1 MKSLTMELKELNIP
15 ETVKNLLIRNG
26 FSELYPPQEDAIRT
40 GVLEGRNLVLSSPTA
55 SGKTLIAELCAMN
68 HIMEHRGKVVYLTPL
83 RALAWEKYENFQ
95 KYSSLEKSRG
105 QNIRIGISTGD
116 TERSSYLPN
125 NDVLITTNEK
135 CDSLLRNRNP
145 WMDQV
150 SLVIADEIH
159 LIGNNRGPTLE
170 VALSRFKQMNPKLQI
185 LALSATIS
193 NAEEIAEWLNAESV
207 TTEWRPVELMEGV
220 ANGDTIF
227 FKDGTEKNLDP
238 LYQQD
243 HVNIALNSVLEGGQV
258 LIFVESRRRALTTAR
273 AAASAL
279 NGMLSRRMQV
289 KVSKIAS
296 EVTSHGEKTRLTD
309 ELASA
314 IEKGAAFHHAGLA
327 HNHRQIVEKAF
338 KRGDI
343 KIISATPT
351 LAAGVNLPARTVV
364 IGSYKRFTPGYGM
377 YPIPV
382 LDYKQMSG
390 RAGRPQ
396 YDAFGKAILI
406 ASSDEEQD
414 YLLKNYI
421 LGKPERLYSRLAQE
435 SALRS
440 HTLAAISSDYAHT
453 EQGLIEFF
461 GGTFYGF
468 HYPPNSI
475 KLILSSILNY
485 LVREKMIDYKG
496 DFLYPTGFGKRVSE
510 LYIDPL
516 TAVFMRDGFT
526 RGALDITDFTWLH
539 LICHTPDMRPILR
552 PRSRDI
558 EQVETYLE
566 EHLEEFSTKIPDHY
580 DYIDYEQFL
589 GEIKTA
595 MVLEAWTN
603 EMSESDLLETFNV
616 QPGDRF
622 SAVHNA
628 QWLLYSAHEL
638 AKVLE
643 KNEYRTHLMK
653 MRDRVRYG
661 VTEKLLPLVRLKG
674 IGRVRARVL
683 FNSGFKTIN
692 TLKRAPVR
700 SLVELPLIGAGL
712 AKTIKEQV
720 GGVVEANEWKKLSEV
735 SSEQSSLSEFIE
747 EEYEDEIK

>member
-1 MKSLTMELKELNIP
+1 
-15 ETVKNLLIRNG
+15 
-26 FSELYPPQEDAIRT
+26 
-40 GVLEGRNLVLSSPTA
+40 
-55 SGKTLIAELCAMN
+55 
-68 HIMEHRGKVVYLTPL
+68 
-83 RALAWEKYENFQ
+83 
-95 KYSSLEKSRG
+95 
-105 QNIRIGISTGD
+105 
-116 TERSSYLPN
+116 
-125 NDVLITTNEK
+125 
-135 CDSLLRNRNP
+135 
-145 WMDQV
+145 
-150 SLVIADEIH
+150 
-159 LIGNNRGPTLE
+159 
-170 VALSRFKQMNPKLQI
+170 
-185 LALSATIS
+185 
-193 NAEEIAEWLNAESV
+193 
-207 TTEWRPVELMEGV
+207 
-220 ANGDTIF
+220 
-227 FKDGTEKNLDP
+227 
-238 LYQQD
+238 
-243 HVNIALNSVLEGGQV
+243 
-258 LIFVESRRRALTTAR
+258 
-273 AAASAL
+273 
-279 NGMLSRRMQV
+279 
-289 KVSKIAS
+289 
-296 EVTSHGEKTRLTD
+296 
-309 ELASA
+309 
-314 IEKGAAFHHAGLA
+314 
-327 HNHRQIVEKAF
+327 
-338 KRGDI
+338 
-343 KIISATPT
+343 
-351 LAAGVNLPARTVV
+351 
-364 IGSYKRFTPGYGM
+364 
-377 YPIPV
+377 
-382 LDYKQMSG
+382 
-390 RAGRPQ
+390 
-396 YDAFGKAILI
+396 
-406 ASSDEEQD
+406 
-414 YLLKNYI
+414 
-421 LGKPERLYSRLAQE
+421 
-435 SALRS
+435 
-440 HTLAAISSDYAHT
+440 
-453 EQGLIEFF
+453 
-461 GGTFYGF
+461 
-468 HYPPNSI
+468 
-475 KLILSSILNY
+475 
-485 LVREKMIDYKG
+485 
-496 DFLYPTGFGKRVSE
+496 
-510 LYIDPL
+510 
-516 TAVFMRDGFT
+516 MRDGFT